1 MADLRAIQY
10 FEAVYRLTSFS
21 KAAEELRLSHS
32 AVTRSIQLLEE
43 RWGTT
48 LFTRTT
54 RSVLP
59 TSAGE
64 RLYPLALE
72 MLAFFETAKRET
84 VSGDREINLISGPVA
99 LDVLLSSAII
109 EFRKTAPTV
118 KITADIMPPVLAIQE
133 LVQRRV
139 TLLLF
144 AMSTLEAMP
153 HADRL
158 EFKEILVEDYI
169 AVFRPGHAI
178 DAESI
183 SLEDSLAFPWVFP
196 GYDKYTDAEMPDG
209 MRDALTA
216 SDAPLYNIYSPTACM
231 NLSMSSDVVS
241 IIPISLAAPFLRSG
255 ALGWKRVPGIPK
267 YRLSVAVMKDVK
279 LDPHVQLLVDSMIEA
294 AKVIERA
301 SSMCLEISA

>member
-10 FEAVYRLTSFS
+10 FEAVYRLASFS

-32 AVTRSIQLLEE
+32 AVTRSIQLLED

-54 RSVLP
+54 RSVIP
-59 TSAGE
+59 TGAGQ

-84 VSGDREINLISGPVA
+84 ISGDREIGLISGPVA
-99 LDVLLSSAII
+99 LDVLLPSSII

-133 LVQRRV
+133 LLQRRV

-144 AMSTLEAMP
+144 AKSTLAAMP
-153 HADRL
+153 HGDRF
-158 EFKEILVEDYI
+158 EFKEIMVEDYI

-178 DAESI
+178 DGPDIPVQAA
-183 SLEDSLAFPWVFP
+183 LEFPWVFP

-231 NLSMSSDVVS
+231 NLSISSDVIS
-241 IIPISLAAPFLRSG
+241 IIPISLAAPFLNSG
-255 ALGWKRVPGIPK
+255 ALAWKRVPGIPK
-267 YRLSVAVMKDVK
+267 YRLSAAFMRDVK
-279 LDPHVQLLVDSMIEA
+279 LDPHVQLFVDSMIEA
-294 AKVIERA
+294 GDMIERT
-301 SSMCLEISA
+301 SSMLLQKSA